1 MSTKPMKPLGG
12 QPPQQEIDIN
22 DTETV
27 VCDECGNAYIHSMFL
42 PKKNITNRI
51 TNGQEAMV
59 PIQVY
64 SCGNCGKVPDK
75 FMQAMTVKKKSLFDH
90 VNQVTSV
97 QNPNYWDEI
106 SDEDKK
112 SWSNYM
118 INRFLSMKS
127 EWTDLVNEIQKY
139 PLEPKE
145 LYKVYTS
152 ILPKK
157 KQWLRYIKGDK
168 KMKYPIW
175 VYEIVSKHLQCSMRE
190 ANDAVEMY
198 RISAGGQS
206 ELADI
211 MFKYGVEDKE
221 VRKLGLI

>member
-1 MSTKPMKPLGG
+1 
-12 QPPQQEIDIN
+12 
-22 DTETV
+22 
-27 VCDECGNAYIHSMFL
+27 
-42 PKKNITNRI
+42 
-51 TNGQEAMV
+51 
-59 PIQVY
+59 
-64 SCGNCGKVPDK
+64 
-75 FMQAMTVKKKSLFDH
+75 MTVKKKSLFDH

-118 INRFLSMKS
+118 INRFLSMKP
-127 EWTDLVNEIQKY
+127 EWIDFVNEVQKY
-139 PLEPKE
+139 PLQPRE
-145 LYKVYTS
+145 LYKVYID